1 MILQSGKTYLLACA
15 LAALACIPAHASQV
29 AFIDGLTVTDYG
41 EVNSAAPV
49 YAQPSGTISGGGA
62 AQIQLG
68 QPDSANGFNPPE
80 LGNPG
85 WDPYGQA
92 PGFAPD
98 NTHTWWN
105 VKSGAVTFDLSGD
118 TLDMVWGSPNNGS
131 EGSPAYGDD
140 NYVSFY
146 NGANP
151 IGTIEAGDLY
161 ADFTGVCNC
170 QSPGYLLSIV
180 LPKGETYTSVVF
192 GTSPS
197 DFEFAITQSVPEPS
211 TWAMMLAGFAGLGW
225 AGYRKSRASASGPR
239 ALAKRMHAVPGFAS
253 SGVC

>member
-1 MILQSGKTYLLACA
+1 M
-15 LAALACIPAHASQV
+15 
-29 AFIDGLTVTDYG
+29 
-41 EVNSAAPV
+41 
-49 YAQPSGTISGGGA
+49 
-62 AQIQLG
+62 
-68 QPDSANGFNPPE
+68 
-80 LGNPG
+80 
-85 WDPYGQA
+85 
-92 PGFAPD
+92 
-98 NTHTWWN
+98 
-105 VKSGAVTFDLSGD
+105 TFDLSGD

-180 LPKGETYTSVVF
+180 LPKGQTYTSVVF

-225 AGYRKSRASASGPR
+225 AGYRKSQASASGPR
-239 ALAKRMHAVPGFAS
+239 ALAERMPARASRPQAFADSVDARGRAVDDSAAS
-253 SGVC
+253 AQGCQGQALSHLDRPVCRRGHNGTFRI